1 MQDLYTKEMSSTE
14 LREREEFVIEAVV
27 LMRDRLLMAEVW
39 PQIGLDPKV
48 WMPWSLTT
56 PFMVGF
62 RQILFSKIVP
72 NLRRLG
78 LLTPRVR
85 EKFAELNI
93 LEFESLPDSTVDE
106 DIAVPPALMSFFMRL
121 QQAGIEFPSPA

>member
-1 MQDLYTKEMSSTE
+1 
-14 LREREEFVIEAVV
+14 
-27 LMRDRLLMAEVW
+27 
-39 PQIGLDPKV
+39 V

-72 NLRRLG
+72 NLKRLG

-85 EKFAELNI
+85 EKFRELDI
-93 LEFESLPDSTVDE
+93 LDYESMPDSTSE
-106 DIAVPPALMSFFMRL
+106 EETAIPPALINFFFKL
-121 QQAGIEFPSPA
+121 QAAGVKIPGLGASH